1 MGFTENVYPDLRQ
14 KIKDRLPID
23 GVITKDSEDDIV
35 TTLLEAMLTESCVA
49 SGSGGNDIPGSS
61 H

>member
-14 KIKDRLPID
+14 RIMDHLPTD
-23 GVITKDSEDDIV
+23 GAITKDGEDDIV
-35 TTLLEAMLTESCVA
+35 TTLLEAMLTESSVA
-49 SGSGGNDIPGSS
+49 SGSGGSDIPGSW